1 MIFSFE
7 MGYTR
12 YMLILFDVRL
22 RQYMRAEEVC
32 GSAERFSGYGI
43 IMVFSCWPFVLI
55 VAQLMN

>member
-1 MIFSFE
+1 
-7 MGYTR
+7 
-12 YMLILFDVRL
+12 MLILFDVRL